1 MEEGKEDNKTLYFI
15 LFFIVY
21 TNAMPYD
28 DVPFH
33 AVFLQTLI
41 LCFA

>member
-1 MEEGKEDNKTLYFI
+1 MEEVKEDNKHYTLFY
-15 LFFIVY
+15 FFIVY

-33 AVFLQTLI
+33 AVFVQTLI